1 MDDERQGSFF
11 EWFADEGPDLGDI
24 IRDDLF
30 PEALRYYYMEV
41 EDDETDDI
49 NAEFDLAILM
59 TRRMVMKM
67 RMMSHHRRRANS
79 NRNGVI

>member
-30 PEALRYYYMEV
+30 PEALRYYYIEV

-49 NAEFDLAILM
+49 NAEFDLDD
-59 TRRMVMKM
+59 TDDEEDGDEDEDDEPPQKK
-67 RMMSHHRRRANS
+67 
-79 NRNGVI
+79 GKWQ